1 MSRSPRVIVIGA
13 GVAGITTAHV
23 LIRRGFTDV
32 TILEKG
38 SAAGG
43 VWHWNRYPGL
53 TCDVPS
59 NLYQF
64 GFAPKPD
71 WERMFA
77 TGPQIKAYLNDVI
90 DELGLRSRIELNA
103 EVTSAVFN
111 DGEWTVTL
119 ADGRVFVADFVVMAT
134 GVLHNPQVPDIPG
147 LDTFT
152 GPVVH
157 SARWDDT
164 VETRG
169 RRIAVIGSG
178 STGVQLVTALQREAD
193 RIVHFSRTPQWVMW
207 APMDRRQPRLVT
219 ALLTR
224 FPALRTGLYQTLLS
238 GSGFLA
244 DIATTPSWRRR
255 AVQQYARLSLRA
267 QVRDRADR
275 AALTPDYEPMCKR
288 QVLSGGYYRAIQ
300 ASNAEVVDTPIVSV
314 TPSEIITDD
323 GVEHPLDM
331 IVLATGFRAH
341 DYMRPM
347 DLRGRDGMRI
357 DDVWADGP
365 RAYRMSAIPGFPNL
379 FTTLGPNSPT
389 GSISLQYTAE
399 RTAEFIARWLDRFA
413 TGEFDT
419 VEVTDEATDDFL
431 AAANSAM
438 VPTVWATGCDSW
450 YLTPAGDV
458 DLWPYDRATLTAM
471 LAEHRDDHFRFTRTS
486 ELAESGDDR

>member
-13 GVAGITTAHV
+13 GVAGITTAHI
-23 LIRRGFTDV
+23 LTQRGFTDLTV
-32 TILEKG
+32 LEKG
-38 SAAGG
+38 DAAGG
-43 VWHWNRYPGL
+43 VWHWNKYPGL

-111 DGEWTVTL
+111 DDEWTVTL
-119 ADGRVFVADFVVMAT
+119 ADGRVFVSDFVVMAT
-134 GVLHNPQVPDIPG
+134 GVLHNPYVPDIPG

-193 RIVHFSRTPQWVMW
+193 RVVHFSRTPQWVMW
-207 APMDRRQPRLVT
+207 APMDRRQSRLVT
-219 ALLTR
+219 ALLIR
-224 FPALRTGLYQTLLS
+224 FPALRTGLYRTLLS

-275 AALTPDYEPMCKR
+275 ATLTPDYEPMCKR

-300 ASNAEVVDTPIVSV
+300 APNAEVVDSPIVSV
-314 TPSEIITDD
+314 TPDGIITDD
-323 GVEHPLDM
+323 GVEHPLDL

-347 DLRGRDGMRI
+347 DLRGRDGVRI

-399 RTAEFIARWLDRFA
+399 RTAEFIADWLDRFA
-413 TGEFDT
+413 AGAFTT

-431 AAANSAM
+431 ADANAAM
-438 VPTVWATGCDSW
+438 IPTVWATGCDSW
-450 YLTPAGDV
+450 YLTPGGDV

-471 LAEHRDDHFRFTRTS
+471 LTEQRDDHFRFTRTS
-486 ELAESGDDR
+486 EPAESGDDE

>member
-43 VWHWNRYPGL
+43 VWHWNKYPGL

-103 EVTSAVFN
+103 EVSSAVFN

-244 DIATTPSWRRR
+244 
-255 AVQQYARLSLRA
+255 
-267 QVRDRADR
+267 
-275 AALTPDYEPMCKR
+275 
-288 QVLSGGYYRAIQ
+288 
-300 ASNAEVVDTPIVSV
+300 EVVDTPIVSV
-314 TPSEIITDD
+314 TPDGIITDD
-323 GVEHPLDM
+323 GVVHPLDM

-347 DLRGRDGMRI
+347 DLRGRDGVRI

-399 RTAEFIARWLDRFA
+399 RTAEFIAGWLDRFA